1 MKKSLLI
8 FLFILIGF
16 SVLKAQDCK
25 YTVLE
30 SCMNGNDAVSITL
43 NVDVKDKKNLE
54 KEAEFAALKVLMFDG
69 VPNTRYNRPFMKE
82 GYKSVYAQHPTYF
95 QTLYNTTSSDY
106 ISDIE
111 ILTKFKKSDNKTTK
125 VKITVKPLWLRRN
138 LESNGIIK
146 RMGL

>member
-1 MKKSLLI
+1 MKKSLL
-8 FLFILIGF
+8 FLFILIGY
-16 SVLKAQDCK
+16 SVVMAQDCK
-25 YTVLE
+25 YSVVE
-30 SCMNGNDAVSITL
+30 SSMSGNDAVTITL

>member
-1 MKKSLLI
+1 MRKFFLI
-8 FLFILIGF
+8 NLFILIGF
-16 SVLKAQDCK
+16 SVVKAQDCK

-30 SCMNGNDAVSITL
+30 SYMNGNDAVSITL